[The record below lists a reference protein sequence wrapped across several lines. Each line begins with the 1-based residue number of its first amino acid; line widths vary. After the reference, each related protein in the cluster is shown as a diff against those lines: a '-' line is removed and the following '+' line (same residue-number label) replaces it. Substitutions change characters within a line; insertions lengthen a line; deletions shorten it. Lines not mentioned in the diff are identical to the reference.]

1 MTIEIFAHPFSSYC
15 QKALIAL
22 YENEIAFEYRHLEHD
37 GVGAELGRISPAGKF
52 PVLREG
58 ERVVAETTM
67 IVEYLDVHHPGATRF
82 VPEDRDAALQVRF
95 MDRFFDNYVA
105 TSYQKLVGNA
115 LRPEADR
122 DAYGVNEAKALLDRA
137 YRWLD
142 EYLEGREWAT
152 GDFSLADCAAGP
164 HLFYADW
171 AHEISPEFRNLRTY
185 RQRLIERP
193 SFARAIEEARPYRGY
208 FPLGAPDRD

>member
-1 MTIEIFAHPFSSYC
+1 MPIELFSHPFSSYC

-22 YENEIAFEYRHLEHD
+22 YENGTSFEYQHMEHD
-37 GVGAELGRISPAGKF
+37 GVGAELGRISPSGKF

-58 ERVVAETTM
+58 ERVVAEVS
-67 IVEYLDVHHPGATRF
+67 IIIEYLDVHHPGATRF
-82 VPEDRDAALQVRF
+82 IPEDRDAALQVRF
-95 MDRFFDNYVA
+95 MDRFFDHYVA
-105 TSYQKLVGNA
+105 TSYQKLVSNA

-122 DAYGVNEAKALLDRA
+122 DPYGVDEAKGMLDRA

-142 EYLEGREWAT
+142 GHLEGREWAA

-171 AHEISPEFRNLRTY
+171 AHEIPAAFRNVRAY
-185 RQRLIERP
+185 RQRLIARP
-193 SFARAIEEARPYRGY
+193 SFARAIEEARQYRHY